1 MNEKLKITERIQNA
15 LNILQRIPGLQGFD
29 QWNPI
34 CDTMKILAGIS
45 QDIQKYEKEQEKETE
60 EECESCKNEETE

>member
-1 MNEKLKITERIQNA
+1 MNQTLHITERIDNA

-34 CDTMKILAGIS
+34 CETMKILAGIS
-45 QDIQKYEKEQEKETE
+45 RDIQGYEKENAVETE
-60 EECESCKNEETE
+60 EDTGGEEDA

>member
-1 MNEKLKITERIQNA
+1 MNQTLHITERIQNA

-29 QWNPI
+29 QWNPV

-45 QDIQKYEKEQEKETE
+45 QDIQKYEKEQEKEPDET
-60 EECESCKNEETE
+60 CESCNKETE

>member
-1 MNEKLKITERIQNA
+1 MNEQLKITERIDNA

-45 QDIQKYEKEQEKETE
+45 QDIQKWEKENKPEDGEQTAE
-60 EECESCKNEETE
+60 EG

>member
-1 MNEKLKITERIQNA
+1 MNQTLHITERIDNA

-34 CDTMKILAGIS
+34 CETMKILAGIS
-45 QDIQKYEKEQEKETE
+45 RDIQGYEKENDVETE
-60 EECESCKNEETE
+60 EDSGGEEIG

>member
-1 MNEKLKITERIQNA
+1 MNQALHITERIDNA

-34 CDTMKILAGIS
+34 CETMKILAGIS
-45 QDIQKYEKEQEKETE
+45 RDIQGYEKENAAETE
-60 EECESCKNEETE
+60 EDSGGEEIG

>member
-1 MNEKLKITERIQNA
+1 MNQALHITERIDNA

-34 CDTMKILAGIS
+34 CETMKILAGIS
-45 QDIQKYEKEQEKETE
+45 RDIQGYEKKNAVETE
-60 EECESCKNEETE
+60 EDSGGEEVG

>member
-1 MNEKLKITERIQNA
+1 MNQTLHITERIDNA

-34 CDTMKILAGIS
+34 CETMKILAGIS
-45 QDIQKYEKEQEKETE
+45 RDIQGYEKGNTAETE
-60 EECESCKNEETE
+60 EDSGGEEDA